1 MEMITV
7 TAKTVEDAITQA
19 SLQLGVSSDRIQYE
33 VVEKGSAGVL
43 GGLFGSKPAVI
54 RAKKIETVDD
64 KAVDFLNSV
73 FDAMGLAVDVE
84 VKMNEEEILQNMD
97 YVSEQLVGAAEAIKA
112 DTDER
117 RFDEAYD
124 PMLRDVMMMAREL
137 LHLRDLLDELRE
149 GE

>member
-1 MEMITV
+1 MRQEREHRRRAIV
-7 TAKTVEDAITQA
+7 ALNVISVRALARKEDCPRRGRLRVNR
-19 SLQLGVSSDRIQYE
+19 S
-33 VVEKGSAGVL
+33 
-43 GGLFGSKPAVI
+43 
-54 RAKKIETVDD
+54 
-64 KAVDFLNSV
+64 
-73 FDAMGLAVDVE
+73 
-84 VKMNEEEILQNMD
+84 MNEEEILQNMD

>member
-1 MEMITV
+1 M
-7 TAKTVEDAITQA
+7 
-19 SLQLGVSSDRIQYE
+19 
-33 VVEKGSAGVL
+33 
-43 GGLFGSKPAVI
+43 
-54 RAKKIETVDD
+54 
-64 KAVDFLNSV
+64 
-73 FDAMGLAVDVE
+73 
-84 VKMNEEEILQNMD
+84 KMNEEEILQNMD
-97 YVSEQLVGAAEAIKA
+97 YVSEQLVGAAEAIKS

>member
-1 MEMITV
+1 M
-7 TAKTVEDAITQA
+7 
-19 SLQLGVSSDRIQYE
+19 
-33 VVEKGSAGVL
+33 
-43 GGLFGSKPAVI
+43 
-54 RAKKIETVDD
+54 
-64 KAVDFLNSV
+64 
-73 FDAMGLAVDVE
+73 
-84 VKMNEEEILQNMD
+84 KMNEEEILQNMD

-124 PMLRDVMMMAREL
+124 PMLRDVMMMARKL

>member
-1 MEMITV
+1 M
-7 TAKTVEDAITQA
+7 
-19 SLQLGVSSDRIQYE
+19 
-33 VVEKGSAGVL
+33 
-43 GGLFGSKPAVI
+43 
-54 RAKKIETVDD
+54 
-64 KAVDFLNSV
+64 
-73 FDAMGLAVDVE
+73 
-84 VKMNEEEILQNMD
+84 KMNEEEILQNMD

-137 LHLRDLLDELRE
+137 LNLRDLLDELRE

>member
-1 MEMITV
+1 M
-7 TAKTVEDAITQA
+7 
-19 SLQLGVSSDRIQYE
+19 
-33 VVEKGSAGVL
+33 
-43 GGLFGSKPAVI
+43 
-54 RAKKIETVDD
+54 
-64 KAVDFLNSV
+64 
-73 FDAMGLAVDVE
+73 
-84 VKMNEEEILQNMD
+84 KMNEEEILQNMD

-137 LHLRDLLDELRE
+137 LHLLDELRE

>member
-1 MEMITV
+1 MITV

>member
-1 MEMITV
+1 
-7 TAKTVEDAITQA
+7 
-19 SLQLGVSSDRIQYE
+19 
-33 VVEKGSAGVL
+33 
-43 GGLFGSKPAVI
+43 
-54 RAKKIETVDD
+54 
-64 KAVDFLNSV
+64 
-73 FDAMGLAVDVE
+73 
-84 VKMNEEEILQNMD
+84 MNEEEILQNMD

-137 LHLRDLLDELRE
+137 LHLLDELRE

>member
-1 MEMITV
+1 
-7 TAKTVEDAITQA
+7 
-19 SLQLGVSSDRIQYE
+19 
-33 VVEKGSAGVL
+33 
-43 GGLFGSKPAVI
+43 
-54 RAKKIETVDD
+54 
-64 KAVDFLNSV
+64 
-73 FDAMGLAVDVE
+73 
-84 VKMNEEEILQNMD
+84 MNEEEILQNMD

-124 PMLRDVMMMAREL
+124 PMLRDVMMAREL

>member
-1 MEMITV
+1 MRHEREHRRRAIV
-7 TAKTVEDAITQA
+7 ALNVISVRALARKEDCPRRGRLRVNR
-19 SLQLGVSSDRIQYE
+19 S
-33 VVEKGSAGVL
+33 
-43 GGLFGSKPAVI
+43 
-54 RAKKIETVDD
+54 
-64 KAVDFLNSV
+64 
-73 FDAMGLAVDVE
+73 M
-84 VKMNEEEILQNMD
+84 KMNEEEILQNMD

>member
-1 MEMITV
+1 
-7 TAKTVEDAITQA
+7 
-19 SLQLGVSSDRIQYE
+19 
-33 VVEKGSAGVL
+33 
-43 GGLFGSKPAVI
+43 
-54 RAKKIETVDD
+54 
-64 KAVDFLNSV
+64 
-73 FDAMGLAVDVE
+73 
-84 VKMNEEEILQNMD
+84 MNEEEILQNMD

-124 PMLRDVMMMAREL
+124 PMLRDVMMMMAREL

>member
-1 MEMITV
+1 
-7 TAKTVEDAITQA
+7 
-19 SLQLGVSSDRIQYE
+19 
-33 VVEKGSAGVL
+33 
-43 GGLFGSKPAVI
+43 
-54 RAKKIETVDD
+54 
-64 KAVDFLNSV
+64 
-73 FDAMGLAVDVE
+73 
-84 VKMNEEEILQNMD
+84 MD

>member
-1 MEMITV
+1 
-7 TAKTVEDAITQA
+7 
-19 SLQLGVSSDRIQYE
+19 
-33 VVEKGSAGVL
+33 
-43 GGLFGSKPAVI
+43 
-54 RAKKIETVDD
+54 
-64 KAVDFLNSV
+64 
-73 FDAMGLAVDVE
+73 
-84 VKMNEEEILQNMD
+84 MNEEEILQNMD

-124 PMLRDVMMMAREL
+124 PMLRDVMRMAREL

>member
-1 MEMITV
+1 MRPDREYRRQAIV
-7 TAKTVEDAITQA
+7 ALDLIQKRAIARKEDCARRGRLRVNR
-19 SLQLGVSSDRIQYE
+19 S
-33 VVEKGSAGVL
+33 
-43 GGLFGSKPAVI
+43 
-54 RAKKIETVDD
+54 
-64 KAVDFLNSV
+64 
-73 FDAMGLAVDVE
+73 M
-84 VKMNEEEILQNMD
+84 KMNEEEILQNMD